1 VSFPE
6 LREELLALFA
16 RGVAAPL
23 PEAVFNGLALRVFRF
38 QCRENAP
45 YRGFVARRGTD
56 PDAVAG
62 WQDIPF
68 LPTRAFKA
76 ATLVSGD
83 PAAVQRVFR
92 TSGTTGGRE
101 ARGEHHVLDLA
112 LYQASLLPN
121 LQAHLLPEGGP
132 MPILCLLPSPE
143 EAPDSSLSFM
153 MGEAVRVFGVGGLGD
168 PTENGSAPP
177 VGEPQG
183 PLGGGGFFVESNGGI
198 QVRPFR
204 EALGSAVAGQEAVLL
219 AGTAFAFV
227 QWLEL
232 AGKGGWEVSLP
243 EGSRIMETGGYKGR
257 TRALTREDL
266 YRGLGEA
273 FGVPAHRIV
282 SEYGMTELLSQ
293 FYEPNLAKGAGG
305 GDAPAGARGGG
316 GAGREGGGGGREGG
330 GGAARE
336 EGGGGQWA
344 EAVAGR
350 FHGGPP
356 WVRTRILDPLTLG
369 EMPEGEPGLLA
380 HMDLANLGS
389 VSGILTEDM
398 GRRVPGGF
406 QLVGRREGAEPRGCS
421 LAMEDFL
428 GPSGEGP

>member
-56 PDAVAG
+56 PDAVAR
-62 WQDIPF
+62 WQDIPS

-76 ATLVSGD
+76 APLVSGN
-83 PAAVQRVFR
+83 PAAVERVFR

-112 LYQASLLPN
+112 LYRASLLPN

-153 MGEAVRVFGVGGLGD
+153 MGEAVRVFGVGGVGN
-168 PTENGSAPP
+168 PEGIGAAPR
-177 VGEPQG
+177 VGEPREPPG
-183 PLGGGGFFVESNGGI
+183 GAGGGFFVDSKGGI

-204 EALGSAVAGQEAVLL
+204 EALGGAVAGQEAVLL
-219 AGTAFAFV
+219 AGTAFAFA

-257 TRALTREDL
+257 TRALAREDL

-273 FGVPAHRIV
+273 FGVPVRRIV

-293 FYEPNLAKGAGG
+293 FYEPNLG
-305 GDAPAGARGGG
+305 
-316 GAGREGGGGGREGG
+316 EGGGGRGH
-330 GGAARE
+330 GAE
-336 EGGGGQWA
+336 P
-344 EAVAGR
+344 VAGR
-350 FHGGPP
+350 FHRGPP

-369 EMPEGEPGLLA
+369 EMREGEPGLLA

-406 QLVGRREGAEPRGCS
+406 QLVGRRKGAEPRGCS

-428 GPSGEGP
+428 GPSSEGP

>member
-16 RGVAAPL
+16 RGVAEPL
-23 PEAVFNGLALRVFRF
+23 PEVVFNGLALRVFRF

-56 PDAVAG
+56 PDAVAR

-76 ATLVSGD
+76 APLVSGD

-153 MGEAVRVFGVGGLGD
+153 MGEAVRVFGVEGLGD

-183 PLGGGGFFVESNGGI
+183 PLGGGGGFFVDSNGGI

-204 EALGSAVAGQEAVLL
+204 EALGGAVAGQEAVLL

-266 YRGLGEA
+266 YRGLREA

-293 FYEPNLAKGAGG
+293 FYEPNLAEGA
-305 GDAPAGARGGG
+305 D
-316 GAGREGGGGGREGG
+316 GR
-330 GGAARE
+330 
-336 EGGGGQWA
+336 GQWA

>member
-16 RGVAAPL
+16 RGVAEPL
-23 PEAVFNGLALRVFRF
+23 PEVVFNGLALRVFRF

-56 PDAVAG
+56 PDAVAR

-76 ATLVSGD
+76 APLVSGD

-153 MGEAVRVFGVGGLGD
+153 MGEAVRVFGVEGLGD

-183 PLGGGGFFVESNGGI
+183 PLGGGGFFVDSNGGI

-204 EALGSAVAGQEAVLL
+204 EALGGAVAGREAVLL

-273 FGVPAHRIV
+273 FGVPAQRIV

-293 FYEPNLAKGAGG
+293 FYEPNLAEGADGS
-305 GDAPAGARGGG
+305 
-316 GAGREGGGGGREGG
+316 
-330 GGAARE
+330 
-336 EGGGGQWA
+336 GQWA

-389 VSGILTEDM
+389 VSGILTEDL

-428 GPSGEGP
+428 GPPGEGP